1 MATESPI
8 RISEA
13 GGKWPSLKEGSTFG
27 SPARNMATE
36 DLGILVQGHRFHGS
50 GRDMAPNR
58 SGSAPPSME
67 GSFLAIENL
76 LSQQNTTQNAS
87 LATLSRAMQKYDSE
101 EQLRADPAY
110 LAYYNSNVNLNPRL
124 PPPLISRENRHHIS
138 NFRNNWGFSS
148 ADDSS
153 KISFHL
159 PQGSLATHREE
170 SEDDSLQ
177 QPYDNELVKTDG
189 LWSRPDA
196 SASLP
201 SQCKNIVD
209 SIQEDFPHTM
219 LPVYSNSH
227 SVSRCGLADEPIDLD
242 AVSSSSRDPTVPSVE
257 VGKPIVGADDM
268 RMSSSAGTN
277 APLASSSSLESTG
290 SMGISDLDVSIV
302 ESQLKA
308 LSVSNLSNSES
319 PSYEEKW
326 KTDYQNNL
334 MQQQMFQQQNNPC
347 EVPNANSQNVN
358 SAYIVREQFPHNA
371 SKFSSDVQ
379 PLLQSSGFTPPLYA
393 TAAAAYMTSPNPF
406 YTNLQ
411 ASGMYTP
418 QYVGGYTINP
428 SVVPSY
434 IPAYPPHGA
443 VPYIVDGATS
453 SSYTPMTPGLS
464 AGGSIS
470 HGAEMTHANKFPGQ
484 YGFTMQPSFT
494 DPMYMQYHQQ
504 PFVEGYG
511 VSGHFDPMAPRASGV
526 SQISPFDSQKRPT
539 SGAYLE
545 DKNLH
550 HQRSGANMNLRRGGL
565 TIPIPNYFGP
575 PTNMGYVMQYPS
587 SPLPCPVLPGYPEGS
602 PGLPGVRNEMK
613 LSPAS
618 GRNGGVL
625 SGWQGHKSFDS
636 AHDPKIVN
644 FLEELKSGKGRR
656 FELSDI
662 IGHIVEFS
670 ADQHGSRFI
679 QQKLES
685 CSVEEKA
692 LVFKEVLPHASK
704 LMTDV
709 FGNYVIQ
716 KFFEY
721 GSPEQRRELASRL
734 GGQILP
740 LSLQMYGCR
749 VIQKALEV
757 IELEQKAQLVR
768 ELDGHV
774 MRCVRDQNGNH
785 VIQKCIESIPT
796 KKIAFIISAFRG
808 QVAILSMHPYGC
820 RVIQRVL
827 EHCTDEIQCQF
838 IVDEILESVYALAQ
852 DQYGNYVTQHV
863 LERGKAQERSQIISK
878 LSGHIVQLSQH
889 KFASNVIEKCLEY
902 GDATERELLISEI
915 IGHEER
921 NDNLLIMMK
930 DQFANYVIQKV
941 IDICSENQRVIL
953 LSHIRVHAHALKKYT
968 YGKHIVAR
976 LEQQFGEDQTPR
988 SG

>member
-87 LATLSRAMQKYDSE
+87 LATLSRAMQKYDS
-101 EQLRADPAY
+101 
-110 LAYYNSNVNLNPRL
+110 
-124 PPPLISRENRHHIS
+124 
-138 NFRNNWGFSS
+138 
-148 ADDSS
+148 S

-159 PQGSLATHREE
+159 PQGTLATHREE
-170 SEDDSLQ
+170 SEDDSPQ

-209 SIQEDFPHTM
+209 SIQVVTIISTSKF
-219 LPVYSNSH
+219 
-227 SVSRCGLADEPIDLD
+227 CGLADEPIDLD
-242 AVSSSSRDPTVPSVE
+242 AVSSSSRDPPVPSVE

-602 PGLPGVRNEMK
+602 PSLPGVRNEMK

-625 SGWQGHKSFDS
+625 SGWQGHRSFDS

-921 NDNLLIMMK
+921 NDNLLVSV
-930 DQFANYVIQKV
+930 NLT
-941 IDICSENQRVIL
+941 SL
-953 LSHIRVHAHALKKYT
+953 
-968 YGKHIVAR
+968 IV
-976 LEQQFGEDQTPR
+976 L
-988 SG
+988 